1 MSSSSLSQ
9 RTRPKRSIWQQIWIK
24 RWVLSDHPAGHGLFS
39 PLQVRAD
46 VWHPARLQG
55 VQHCGGI
62 SASPWVGWA
71 NFELLFPR
79 PEFFLALKNTLIISY
94 MQLLLFFPFPIVL
107 SILINEVKPMRYK
120 RSVQTILTFPHFL
133 SWVIVAGIMMNIL
146 ANNGAV
152 NNLLATTGLEK
163 YNFLTDKGLFR
174 YILVFTLS
182 WKEAGWSCILY
193 IAAITGID
201 PSLYEAATIDGANR
215 WHKILHITWPGF
227 CRWCSSR

>member
-24 RWVLSDHPAGHGLFS
+24 RWCYLIILPGMAYFLLFKYV
-39 PLQVRAD
+39 PMYGIQLAFKEFNI
-46 VWHPARLQG
+46 AE
-55 VQHCGGI
+55 GI

-71 NFELLFPR
+71 NFELLFR
-79 PEFFLALKNTLIISY
+79 DREFFLALKNTLIISY

-152 NNLLATTGLEK
+152 NNLLATMGLEK
-163 YNFLTDKGLFR
+163 YNFLTDKRLLQSNRSYQPEFQVS
-174 YILVFTLS
+174 YA
-182 WKEAGWSCILY
+182 WKNGVKS
-193 IAAITGID
+193 
-201 PSLYEAATIDGANR
+201 PS
-215 WHKILHITWPGF
+215 
-227 CRWCSSR
+227 